1 MSVTVTKPSPVL
13 VGPATPTTAPAVDKT
28 TTVQHINL
36 SSFDMALAFFPV
48 TSFHVFDRAIP
59 TPAAATV
66 RVALSRAMVHYF
78 PVAGR
83 LVVSDDGGRQL
94 RIACTGEGV
103 PFVAASADVS
113 IADAGLLDLDPPP
126 TSGVAALLL
135 DELALGLAGDGFR
148 PSDPLL
154 LVQVTEFACGG
165 FVVAVTRNHAI
176 ADGTGFAQ
184 FMAAVGELAR
194 GLPRPSVLPV
204 SCGDDDSSLPELPPL
219 VAAMEKALVALEPR
233 DFPFLDITVPSRCID
248 RIKAGFAAG
257 AGDDAGDGPCTVFEA
272 VMAVLWQC
280 RTRAVTMPG
289 DDPSTPAPLVFAANV
304 RKLAGARQG
313 FYGNCITSVLAVPTS
328 GEVANGDITDVVRLI
343 KRAKRQI
350 PHQFKRSSNGVAAV
364 AGEEGGLS
372 LEQVEVMFGYNAFDV
387 TSWRNLGA
395 DAVDFGG
402 GRPARVM
409 CRMDRMPVPHCVACL
424 PWKNKDGANVLAR
437 CVREEHVDAF
447 RGELAK
453 FT

>member
-1 MSVTVTKPSPVL
+1 MSVTVTKSSPVL
-13 VGPATPTTAPAVDKT
+13 VGPATAPA

-48 TSFHVFDRAIP
+48 TSFHVFDRAIHA
-59 TPAAATV
+59 PAAETV

-83 LVVSDDGGRQL
+83 LVVSDDGRRL

-103 PFVAASADVS
+103 AFVAASADVS
-113 IADAGLLDLDPPP
+113 LADAGLLDDPPH
-126 TSGVAALLL
+126 TAGAAALM
-135 DELALGLAGDGFR
+135 DELAVGLAGDGFR

-165 FVVAVTRNHAI
+165 FVVAVTRNHAV

-184 FMAAVGELAR
+184 FMGAVGELAR

-204 SCGDDDSSLPELPPL
+204 SCGDDDGSLPELPPL
-219 VAAMEKALVALEPR
+219 VAAMENALVALEPR

-280 RTRAVTMPG
+280 RTRAVMMPG

-328 GEVANGDITDVVRLI
+328 GEVASGDITDVVRLI

-372 LEQVEVMFGYNAFDV
+372 PEQVEVMFGYNAFDV

-395 DAVDFGG
+395 DAVDFSG

-447 RGELAK
+447 LGELAK

>member
-1 MSVTVTKPSPVL
+1 MPMARSVVVTKSSPVL
-13 VGPATPTTAPAVDKT
+13 VGPSNAPPAAG
-28 TTVQHINL
+28 QYINL
-36 SSFDMALAFFPV
+36 SSFDRALAFFPV

-59 TPAAATV
+59 RPAETV
-66 RVALSRAMVHYF
+66 RAALSRALVHYF

-83 LVVSDDGGRQL
+83 VAVAGGRL

-103 PFVAASADVS
+103 AFVAASADRS
-113 IADAGLLDLDPPP
+113 LADSGLLDPP
-126 TSGVAALLL
+126 SGSPLL
-135 DELALGLAGDGFR
+135 DELAVGLAAEGFH

-165 FVVAVTRNHAI
+165 FVVAVTRNHAV

-184 FMAAVGELAR
+184 FMRAVGELAR

-204 SCGDDDSSLPELPPL
+204 SCGDDSLPELPPL
-219 VAAMEKALVALEPR
+219 VAAMENALVLLEPR
-233 DFPFLDITVPSRCID
+233 DFAYLDITIPSRCVD
-248 RIKAGFAAG
+248 RIKAGFAGHA
-257 AGDDAGDGPCTVFEA
+257 AAAPADGPCTVFEA

-280 RTRAVTMPG
+280 RTRAVMP
-289 DDPSTPAPLVFAANV
+289 DDPSTPAPLIFAANV
-304 RKLAGARQG
+304 RKHAGAKHG
-313 FYGNCITSVLAVPTS
+313 YYGNCITSALAVPTS
-328 GEVANGDITDVVRLI
+328 GEVANGDINDVIRLI
-343 KRAKRQI
+343 KRAKQPI
-350 PHQFKRSSNGVAAV
+350 PHQFKRNSGAA
-364 AGEEGGLS
+364 AGDEEGRGGKHKQEGGGLS
-372 LEQVEVMFGYNAFDV
+372 AEQVEVMFGYNAFDV

-424 PWKNKDGANVLAR
+424 PWRKDGANVLAR

-447 RGELAK
+447 LGELAK
-453 FT
+453 FI